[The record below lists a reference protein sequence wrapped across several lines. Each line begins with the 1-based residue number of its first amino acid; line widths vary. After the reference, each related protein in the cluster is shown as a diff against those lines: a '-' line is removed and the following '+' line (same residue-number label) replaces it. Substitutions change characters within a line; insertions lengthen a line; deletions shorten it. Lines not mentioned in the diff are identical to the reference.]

1 MLNRF
6 GYEKYFVWVV
16 FVYFVLYDFYFS
28 YFKHK
33 FWYLN
38 ERMELVGDTWNLI
51 LKIHLPNTKKDLQK
65 KDHKEWK
72 AYVKKLES
80 TRRQPLSNP
89 QSIFDGF
96 IHPFEKHASD
106 RTRLHQ
112 KLLYLH
118 LKMHFT
124 SM

>member
-38 ERMELVGDTWNLI
+38 ERMELVGDT
-51 LKIHLPNTKKDLQK
+51 
-65 KDHKEWK
+65 
-72 AYVKKLES
+72 
-80 TRRQPLSNP
+80 
-89 QSIFDGF
+89 
-96 IHPFEKHASD
+96 
-106 RTRLHQ
+106 
-112 KLLYLH
+112 
-118 LKMHFT
+118 
-124 SM
+124 